1 MNSENQNKT
10 RKRVM
15 SSTGLP
21 LTEIGKLP
29 PQAID
34 LEEAVLGAMLLEKE
48 ALSTVIDILSA
59 NAFYKEQNG
68 KVFSAIV
75 GLFNRSEPVDIL
87 TVTQEL
93 KRTGELEFVGGA
105 YYVSSLTNRIAS
117 SINIEFH
124 ARIVAQKFLQ
134 RELIRISNDTIRTAF
149 EDSTDVFELLD
160 ETTKN
165 IFEILD
171 SNVRKQ
177 HDKMSTLITKAIEEI
192 ESAANKADG
201 LLGVPSGFTALDRI
215 TGGWQKSD
223 LLILAARPGMG
234 KCLGKGTKVLM
245 FDGSLKKVEDIV
257 AGELLMGDD
266 STPRK
271 VISIARGQEKMYWI
285 RQNKSKDY
293 RVNESHILSLKR
305 SRNEGGHKKGE
316 VLNITVKDY
325 LEKSE
330 KFKSNYKGYKVAIEF
345 TEKETTL
352 QPYYLGLW
360 LGDGHSYSQRITN
373 VDKEVIEYLEEY
385 ADELELE
392 FVEYQQEN
400 KTPNYSIVSKNSLKK
415 NGIGLQ
421 EELRKLNLIE
431 NKHIPQEYLINSTQ
445 KRLEL
450 LAGIIDA
457 DGYYTSEFNCFEIV
471 QSNKKLAKQ
480 IKFLCDSLGF
490 RTSLKKKKAVITA
503 IQYEGEAYRVRIFGN
518 LDSIPTKIER
528 KKARAW
534 NSKVDWRVTG
544 ISVEYD
550 KVDDYYGFEIDGN
563 RLFLLE
569 DMTVTHNTAFVVTMA
584 KNAAVEFNKPVA
596 IFSLEMSSLQL
607 VKRLISSET
616 EISQDK
622 ILKGNLE
629 NHEFVQLNERIKK
642 LAVAPLFID
651 DTPALSIFELRA
663 KARRLKENQKVEL
676 IIIDYLQLMSGGPD
690 SKGNREQEISN
701 ISRGLKSLAKELEIP
716 IIALSQLSRQVEN
729 RPGGS
734 KRPQLSDLRESGAI
748 EQDADMVM
756 FIYRPEY
763 YGLEVDEN
771 NEPTKGRGEII
782 IAKNR
787 HGALETVKLRFIGQ
801 FAKFADLDYI
811 EGQDASYG
819 SNPQPLPQNSDFLNA
834 GQVTKTVTSK
844 NWDRVDEG
852 SSDIVKRNDIEDF
865 NEPPF

>member
-75 GLFNRSEPVDIL
+75 SLFNRSEPVDIL

-234 KCLGKGTKVLM
+234 K
-245 FDGSLKKVEDIV
+245 
-257 AGELLMGDD
+257 
-266 STPRK
+266 
-271 VISIARGQEKMYWI
+271 
-285 RQNKSKDY
+285 
-293 RVNESHILSLKR
+293 
-305 SRNEGGHKKGE
+305 
-316 VLNITVKDY
+316 
-325 LEKSE
+325 
-330 KFKSNYKGYKVAIEF
+330 
-345 TEKETTL
+345 
-352 QPYYLGLW
+352 
-360 LGDGHSYSQRITN
+360 
-373 VDKEVIEYLEEY
+373 
-385 ADELELE
+385 
-392 FVEYQQEN
+392 
-400 KTPNYSIVSKNSLKK
+400 
-415 NGIGLQ
+415 
-421 EELRKLNLIE
+421 
-431 NKHIPQEYLINSTQ
+431 
-445 KRLEL
+445 
-450 LAGIIDA
+450 
-457 DGYYTSEFNCFEIV
+457 
-471 QSNKKLAKQ
+471 
-480 IKFLCDSLGF
+480 
-490 RTSLKKKKAVITA
+490 
-503 IQYEGEAYRVRIFGN
+503 
-518 LDSIPTKIER
+518 
-528 KKARAW
+528 
-534 NSKVDWRVTG
+534 
-544 ISVEYD
+544 
-550 KVDDYYGFEIDGN
+550 
-563 RLFLLE
+563 
-569 DMTVTHNTAFVVTMA
+569 TAFVVTMA

-811 EGQDASYG
+811 EGQDSSYG